1 MFLYI
6 YVLYESVLVENGD
19 LYVCQVGKC
28 LKIAASYPKGNP
40 LQQYTKDLPTR
51 VNKAATDYILHTSLR
66 VNKFSHDRVS
76 TIKSKYEI
84 F

>member
-1 MFLYI
+1 M
-6 YVLYESVLVENGD
+6 LYESVLVENDD

-51 VNKAATDYILHTSLR
+51 VNTDYIRPCGLI
-66 VNKFSHDRVS
+66 KFSVD
-76 TIKSKYEI
+76 SKYDKK
-84 F
+84 